1 MANRFPLIGN
11 STTRRLEE
19 LVAGDNI
26 NLAQSGI
33 YDGVSAGTTGQ
44 VLKSTGTSVVW
55 EDLSITLTNEQVQDA
70 FSVLLTGNTETNISV
85 TYDDANNVLNFVA
98 NAYAISA
105 IDGATNKKVI
115 RLTQSG
121 IASTNDDVTLSG
133 GNGISLTRTNDE
145 IIFTGATYS
154 ISAQDGTAGKK
165 IIRLTGGDAVSGNDD
180 VTLVAGTNVTLARTN
195 DEITINSNNTDT
207 TYSISAEDGT
217 STSKKIIRITSGGSG
232 TGTDDVTLVAGDNIS
247 LSRTNDE
254 ITITGAGGT
263 VSVQQIVGD
272 MVSGNS
278 ETGGIAVTYDG
289 TNKKLDFS
297 VPTWI
302 LAGSTT
308 TTNHVLLSTNG
319 GTDKIEV
326 VGSGATSVAWDGTN
340 KKVTLAS
347 TDTDTTYSV
356 SATDGTAGKKIIRL
370 TAGGSG
376 SGTDDVTFVAG
387 TNVSLART
395 NDEITINSSF
405 TDTNTTYGI
414 SAETAVGGGVN
425 FRLTGS
431 DTATDDVK
439 FVAASAN
446 LTITRT
452 DANTI
457 TFDAITQGAGADGNT
472 TYSISAVDGADASK
486 KLIRLTSANPSGT
499 DDVTLVAGSNIT
511 LTRTNDEITIASQ
524 AALSRNT
531 LAGTTSSLTA
541 DATGTINITGY
552 KSYALFKIQTN
563 AAAWVRLYTDASSRT
578 ADASRSEGSDPF
590 PGSGVIAEVK
600 TSGAQTVLIT
610 PGTIGF
616 NNDNT
621 VSGTIY
627 VAVTNRSGTTQTIT
641 VTLTALRLEV

>member
-11 STTRRLEE
+11 SVTRRLEE

-26 NLAQSGI
+26 NLSQSGI
-33 YDGVSAGTTGQ
+33 YDGSSAGTLGQ
-44 VLKSTGTSVVW
+44 VLKSTGNAVVW

-70 FSVLLTGNTETNISV
+70 FSALLTSNTETNISV
-85 TYDDANNVLNFVA
+85 TYDDTNNALNFVA

-105 IDGATNKKVI
+105 TDGTTNKKII

-121 IASTNDDVTLSG
+121 TASATDDVTLAG
-133 GNGISLTRTNDE
+133 GNGISLTRSNDE
-145 IIFTGATYS
+145 ITFTGATYV
-154 ISAQDGTAGKK
+154 ISAEDGTAGKK
-165 IIRLTGGDAVSGNDD
+165 IIRLTGLDSLSTTDD
-180 VTLVAGTNVTLARTN
+180 ITLAPGTNVTLARTG
-195 DEITINSNNTDT
+195 DEITINANNTDT
-207 TYSISAEDGT
+207 TYSVSAVDGGT
-217 STSKKIIRITSGGSG
+217 ASKKIIRLTAGGSG

-263 VSVQQIVGD
+263 ASVQQIVGD

-308 TTNHVLLSTNG
+308 TTNHVLFSTNG
-319 GTDKIEV
+319 GTDKIEIA
-326 VGSGATSVAWDGTN
+326 GSGATSVAWDSVN
-340 KKVTLAS
+340 KKVTLSS
-347 TDTDTTYSV
+347 TDTNTTYSV
-356 SATDGTAGKKIIRL
+356 SAADGTAGKKIVRL

-414 SAETAVGGGVN
+414 SAETATGGVN

-431 DTATDDVK
+431 DAATDDVK

-531 LAGTTSSLTA
+531 LAGATSSLAA

-552 KSYALFKIQTN
+552 KSYALFKIQTS

-578 ADASRSEGSDPF
+578 ADASRSEGNDPL
-590 PGSGVIAEVK
+590 PGSGVIAEAR
-600 TSGAQTVLIT
+600 TNGAETVLIT

-616 NNDNT
+616 NNDST
-621 VSGTIY
+621 VSDTIY

>member
-11 STTRRLEE
+11 SVTRRLEE
-19 LVAGDNI
+19 LVVGDNI
-26 NLAQSGI
+26 NLSQSGI
-33 YDGVSAGTTGQ
+33 YDGSSAGTLGQ
-44 VLKSTGTSVVW
+44 VLKSTGSAVVW

-70 FSVLLTGNTETNISV
+70 FSALLTSNTETNISV

-98 NAYAISA
+98 NAYAISST
-105 IDGATNKKVI
+105 DGATNKKII

-121 IASTNDDVTLSG
+121 TASTTDDVTLAG

-145 IIFTGATYS
+145 ITFTGATYV
-154 ISAQDGTAGKK
+154 ISAEDGTAGKK
-165 IIRLTGGDAVSGNDD
+165 IIRLTGLDALSTTDD
-180 VTLVAGTNVTLARTN
+180 ITLAPGTNITLSRTN
-195 DEITINSNNTDT
+195 DEITINANNTDT
-207 TYSISAEDGT
+207 TYSVSAVDGGT
-217 STSKKIIRITSGGSG
+217 ASKKIIRLTAGGSG

-254 ITITGAGGT
+254 ITITGVGGT
-263 VSVQQIVGD
+263 ASVQQIVGD

-289 TNKKLDFS
+289 TNKKLDFA

-308 TTNHVLLSTNG
+308 TSNHVLFSTNG
-319 GTDKIEV
+319 GTDKIEIA
-326 VGSGATSVAWDGTN
+326 GSGATSVAWDSVN
-340 KKVTLAS
+340 KKVTLSS
-347 TDTDTTYSV
+347 TDTNTTYSV
-356 SATDGTAGKKIIRL
+356 SAVDGTAGKKIVRL

-431 DTATDDVK
+431 DAATDDVK

-486 KLIRLTSANPSGT
+486 KLIRLSSANPSGT

-531 LAGTTSSLTA
+531 LAGATSSLAA

-552 KSYALFKIQTN
+552 KSYALFKIETS

-578 ADASRSEGSDPF
+578 ADASRSEGSDPL
-590 PGSGVIAEVK
+590 PGSGVIAEAR

-621 VSGTIY
+621 VSDTIY
-627 VAVTNRSGTTQTIT
+627 VAVTNRSGTTRTIT

>member
-26 NLAQSGI
+26 NLSQSGI
-33 YDGVSAGTTGQ
+33 YDGTSAGTLGQ
-44 VLKSTGTSVVW
+44 VLKSTGSSVVW
-55 EDLSITLTNEQVQDA
+55 EDITVTLTTEQVQDA
-70 FSVLLTGNTETNISV
+70 FGALLTGNTETNISV
-85 TYDDANNVLNFVA
+85 TYDDTNNLLNFVA

-105 IDGATNKKVI
+105 TDGVTNKKII

-121 IASTNDDVTLSG
+121 TSTTTDDVTLAG
-133 GNGISLTRTNDE
+133 GNGISLSRTNDE
-145 IIFTGATYS
+145 ITFTGATYS

-165 IIRLTGGDAVSGNDD
+165 IIRLTGADAVSGNDD
-180 VTLVAGTNVTLARTN
+180 VTLVAGTNVTLDRTN

-207 TYSISAEDGT
+207 TYSISAEDGGT
-217 STSKKIIRITSGGSG
+217 ASKKIIRLTAGGSG
-232 TGTDDVTLVAGDNIS
+232 TGTDDVTLVAGDNIT

-263 VSVQQIVGD
+263 ASVQQIVGD
-272 MVSGNS
+272 MVSGNQ

-319 GTDKIEV
+319 ATDKVELQ
-326 VGSGATSVAWDGTN
+326 GGGATSIAWDGVN
-340 KKVTLAS
+340 KRATISS

-356 SATDGTAGKKIIRL
+356 SAVDGTTGKKIIRL

-376 SGTDDVTFVAG
+376 SGNDDVTLVAG
-387 TNVSLART
+387 TNVSLTRS

-431 DTATDDVK
+431 DSATDDVK
-439 FVAASAN
+439 FVAGSSN

-457 TFDAITQGAGADGNT
+457 TIDAITQGAGADGNT
-472 TYSISAVDGADASK
+472 TYSISAVDGGDASR

-499 DDVTLVAGSNIT
+499 DDVTLVAGTNIT
-511 LTRTNDEITIASQ
+511 LSRTNDEITISSQ

-531 LAGTTSSLTA
+531 LSGTTASLAA

-552 KSYALFKIQTN
+552 KSYALFKIQTS
-563 AAAWVRLYTDASSRT
+563 AAAWVRLYVDAASRT
-578 ADASRSEGSDPF
+578 ADSSRSEGNDPL
-590 PGSGVIAEVK
+590 PGSGVIAEAR
-600 TSGAQTVLIT
+600 TSGAQTVLLS

-616 NNDNT
+616 NNDST
-621 VSGTIY
+621 VSDTIY
-627 VAVTNRSGTTQTIT
+627 VAVTNRSGSTQTIT